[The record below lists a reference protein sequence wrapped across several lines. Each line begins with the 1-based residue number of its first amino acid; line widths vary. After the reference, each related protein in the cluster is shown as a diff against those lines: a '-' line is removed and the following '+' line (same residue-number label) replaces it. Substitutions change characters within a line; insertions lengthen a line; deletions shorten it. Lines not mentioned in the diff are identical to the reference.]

1 MTTVAMRMPDELL
14 SHVDAL
20 VASGRF
26 RNRSSA
32 FRAAI
37 EALLED
43 ERRREIDRRYV
54 EGYTAIPADPVD
66 GFTESLA
73 DRSVAEEPW

>member
-14 SHVDAL
+14 DQVDAL

-32 FRAAI
+32 FRAAV
-37 EALLED
+37 EALLQD
-43 ERRREIDRRYV
+43 ERHREIDRRYV
-54 EGYTAIPADPVD
+54 QGYTAIPADLPD
-66 GFTESLA
+66 EFTEWLA
-73 DRSVAEEPW
+73 DQSVAEEPW